1 MIIIP
6 GPASERL
13 GGKIAEYL
21 NISSYPVEHRIF
33 PDGESYIRFTVD
45 NASQECI
52 IVQTTA
58 PEPDRK
64 IMQLLMMV
72 KTAKEIG
79 FERTVACVPY
89 LCYSR
94 QDQLFR
100 TGEVLS
106 LDVVLS
112 LLALAGVDDLIVVDI
127 HNKDNT
133 MKLAKKYSDRMMVH
147 FLEAIPA
154 IAGYLKEKGYNGAY
168 SISPDIGRKDI
179 VERASEILGGG
190 FGYFEK
196 TRDRKTGEIV
206 MDIKNLEVSGGK
218 AVVFDDIISS
228 GGTMSK
234 AIKGLKDLGAR
245 KVAAACTHALFM
257 EGAERRL
264 IDAGADDIIA
274 SDSIQ
279 TEYSVVTLAGIFAS
293 HLERL

>member
-1 MIIIP
+1 MIVIP

-13 GGKIAEYL
+13 GGKIADYL
-21 NISSYPVEHRIF
+21 NMSSYPVEHRIF

-45 NASQECI
+45 DTSRECV

-72 KTAKEIG
+72 GTAKEIG
-79 FERTVACVPY
+79 FERIVACVPY

-94 QDQLFR
+94 QDQRFR
-100 TGEVLS
+100 DGEVLS
-106 LDVVLS
+106 LDIVLS
-112 LLALAGVDDLIVVDI
+112 LLASEGVDDLIVVDI

-133 MKLAKKYSDRMMVH
+133 VKLAEKYSKIMRVH
-147 FLEAIPA
+147 CLDAIPT
-154 IAGYLKEKGYNGAY
+154 IAGYLKKKGYEGAY
-168 SISPDIGRKDI
+168 SISPDVGRKNI

-196 TRDRKTGEIV
+196 TRDRETGEIV
-206 MDIKNLEVSGGK
+206 MEIKNLEISGEE

-264 IDAGADDIIA
+264 MDAGADDIIA

-279 TEYSVVTLAGIFAS
+279 TKYSKVTIAGIITS
-293 HLERL
+293 YIKEL